1 MSPDPHSSQL
11 PDAAAP
17 APPPAC
23 AAPSCWPIGG
33 WTVPYGSTPL
43 YLNQDAPN
51 LAAANALADAIAGEA
66 GNRLPVAGLMEG
78 FDTSVKDGVG
88 AIITFLFTHGHV
100 LIDASGEPV
109 AALSDATHF
118 TFLSDGTAVTD
129 VA

>member
-1 MSPDPHSSQL
+1 M
-11 PDAAAP
+11 A
-17 APPPAC
+17 
-23 AAPSCWPIGG
+23 
-33 WTVPYGSTPL
+33 
-43 YLNQDAPN
+43 
-51 LAAANALADAIAGEA
+51 
-66 GNRLPVAGLMEG
+66 G
-78 FDTSVKDGVG
+78 FDASVKDGVR